1 MTELYYSGI
10 DLEKDLLMCRIY
22 DALEANNDV
31 IILRHGRDALIHEV
45 EATGRWGENRKD
57 TGRTH
62 LGFDFHF
69 ITIFY
74 KGTVFNIEP
83 AQYYPFIDDNYPGM
97 INFIAFET
105 DGWHKTQE
113 SYFEEYKGIQSLNA
127 YLENKPIYRPLKDH
141 VPTNS
146 QPFHKQ
152 KGEFEKILEKE
163 GGFREKAIYNSAHIC
178 YDVMD
183 TKDHKVV
190 RCARAERDAD
200 GVRESFDIDLVSQ
213 KIVN

>member
-1 MTELYYSGI
+1 MKELYYGGI
-10 DLEKDLLMCRIY
+10 ELNKDLLMCEIY

-31 IILRHGRDALIHEV
+31 IILRHGRDTLIHEMK
-45 EATGRWGENRKD
+45 AAGKWGESRED

-74 KGTVFNIEP
+74 KGTIFNIEP
-83 AQYYPFIDDNYPGM
+83 STYYPFTDDNNPGM
-97 INFIAFET
+97 INFIAYKT
-105 DGWHKTQE
+105 DGWSRSQG
-113 SYFEEYKGIQSLNA
+113 SYSTEYQGIQSLDE
-127 YLENKPIYRPLKDH
+127 YLNNHLICKHIKD

-146 QPFHKQ
+146 VPFYKQ
-152 KGEFEKILEKE
+152 KRDFEKILEKE

-190 RCARAERDAD
+190 RCARAERNED
-200 GVRESFDIDLVSQ
+200 GIRESFDIDLVSQ

>member
-1 MTELYYSGI
+1 MFLS
-10 DLEKDLLMCRIY
+10 
-22 DALEANNDV
+22 
-31 IILRHGRDALIHEV
+31 
-45 EATGRWGENRKD
+45 
-57 TGRTH
+57 
-62 LGFDFHF
+62 HF

-74 KGTVFNIEP
+74 KGTIFNIEP
-83 AQYYPFIDDNYPGM
+83 SAYYPFTDANYPGM
-97 INFIAFET
+97 INFMAFET
-105 DGWHKTQE
+105 DGWSKTQE
-113 SYFEEYKGIQSLNA
+113 SYYEEYKGTQSLDA
-127 YLENKPIYRPLKDH
+127 YLENKPFCRPLRDH

-146 QPFHKQ
+146 VPFYKQ
-152 KGEFEKILEKE
+152 KSEFEKILGKE